1 MVTVT
6 KEVTF
11 DCAHMLD
18 GHEGLCRNLHGHTYK
33 VQVTARRSGGFLISK
48 GPAKGMVLDFSA
60 LKGIMQAHIVEPF
73 DHAFVYHGG
82 TADEFEESLYDLC
95 EQYDKKVMRCNFRPT
110 AENMANYFYEKLNQ
124 AVRAEPFEIINVKVW
139 ETPTSFAER
148 TEKA

>member
-82 TADEFEESLYDLC
+82 SCSELMNLSFLYIFCTLRLSSI
-95 EQYDKKVMRCNFRPT
+95 QTFLKYPGANAFRCKR
-110 AENMANYFYEKLNQ
+110 L
-124 AVRAEPFEIINVKVW
+124 
-139 ETPTSFAER
+139 TP
-148 TEKA
+148 